1 MKNVFQIY
9 YTLLL
14 TVSVV
19 YVMVKKPIYR
29 GYSFQSGN
37 SAVGL
42 AYKSGGLGVPG
53 SNPGC
58 PKILLTKNV

>member
-1 MKNVFQIY
+1 
-9 YTLLL
+9 
-14 TVSVV
+14 
-19 YVMVKKPIYR
+19 MVCFYKIHPA
-29 GYSFQSGN
+29 GN

-58 PKILLTKNV
+58 PTGEFFTVFPQQVQETDALPV

>member
-1 MKNVFQIY
+1 MPIVLGFH
-9 YTLLL
+9 
-14 TVSVV
+14 SE
-19 YVMVKKPIYR
+19 KP
-29 GYSFQSGN
+29 QMPLSGN

-58 PKILLTKNV
+58 PIGVFAVFSYLLKTKYEH

>member
-1 MKNVFQIY
+1 MP
-9 YTLLL
+9 L
-14 TVSVV
+14 
-19 YVMVKKPIYR
+19 
-29 GYSFQSGN
+29 SGN

-58 PKILLTKNV
+58 PIGTFAAFTVIFYLKS

>member
-1 MKNVFQIY
+1 MGFWRWPRSNQLLGQPQMFKY
-9 YTLLL
+9 Y
-14 TVSVV
+14 
-19 YVMVKKPIYR
+19 
-29 GYSFQSGN
+29 SGN

-58 PKILLTKNV
+58 PKSNFE